1 MRIAVLASP
10 GSWYFKDLV
19 RAAADEG
26 HEITAVRFTQL
37 ASFVGEGG
45 EAIDDQDRTL
55 GGNEAVMVR
64 TMPPGSLEQVVFRMD
79 ILQQLAKSG
88 LPVVNSARA
97 IEVAVDKY
105 LATSKLREAGLRVP
119 QTVTCQT
126 ADEAMRA
133 FVELGRDVVVKP
145 LFGGEGRGIT
155 RVTDDELAWR
165 AFKMLEQIQS
175 VIYLQEYIPHHGSDI
190 RLLVVGK
197 TNLAVRRLNER
208 DWRTNVSRGAR
219 TTPVEV
225 TRELADMARR
235 AVDAV
240 GAEIAGVDVLPAK
253 DGLNYVLEVNAVP
266 GWRALSRT
274 LRTDVARLML
284 THVSH
289 LATS

>member
-10 GSWYFKDLV
+10 DSWYFKDLV

-126 ADEAMRA
+126 ADEAM
-133 FVELGRDVVVKP
+133 
-145 LFGGEGRGIT
+145 
-155 RVTDDELAWR
+155 
-165 AFKMLEQIQS
+165 
-175 VIYLQEYIPHHGSDI
+175 
-190 RLLVVGK
+190 
-197 TNLAVRRLNER
+197 
-208 DWRTNVSRGAR
+208 
-219 TTPVEV
+219 
-225 TRELADMARR
+225 
-235 AVDAV
+235 
-240 GAEIAGVDVLPAK
+240 
-253 DGLNYVLEVNAVP
+253 
-266 GWRALSRT
+266 
-274 LRTDVARLML
+274 
-284 THVSH
+284 
-289 LATS
+289 